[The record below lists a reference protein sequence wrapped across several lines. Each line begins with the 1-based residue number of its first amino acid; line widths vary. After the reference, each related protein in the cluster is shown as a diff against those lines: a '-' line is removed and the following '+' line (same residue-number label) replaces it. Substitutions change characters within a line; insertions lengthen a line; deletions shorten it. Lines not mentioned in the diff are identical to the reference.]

1 MTARQLTVTGW
12 NALAWSLF
20 VSSIVCAAE
29 PRVIDNRYKLELIAS
44 DPQIVT
50 PIGLVFDRKGRM
62 LVIESHTHQRPQG
75 YKGPSGDRIRMFADS
90 DGDGRL
96 DRWSTFAEGFRF
108 AMNLLVRDHGGV
120 YVATRHGV
128 VLLRDMDNDGVA
140 EKQDEIL
147 RLETKDDYPHNGL
160 SGIALQPDGSTLLLG
175 LGENH
180 GLPYR
185 LVGTD
190 GTVLTGK
197 DGAGSI
203 FQCALDGHDL
213 QRVATGFW
221 NPFSLCVVP
230 DGRIFAVDNDPDS
243 MPSCRLL
250 QIVWDGDYGFKY
262 QYGRAGN
269 HPLQAWNG
277 ELPGTLP
284 MICGVGEAPTTVLPY
299 GGALWVASWG
309 DHRVERYRLFPRGI
323 SYGAQRD
330 VIVQG
335 GADFRPTGM
344 AIAPDGSLYIGDWV
358 LKDYPVHGRGRIW
371 RLTAPKGEA
380 TVSLPKATA
389 KSYADIPLDFDASE
403 KLLNSD
409 DPFERTLGAAGR
421 SRGKDPQIGHGDQ
434 TRSARARLGTLQAM
448 RTMAGSVDHKILAE
462 ALRDPSPDVRSYAVR
477 WIADE
482 RMMDLRDDVA
492 KLLEGPQASSQYYL
506 GVVGAIDWLDHEPT
520 MHGVGIADALLMLEL
535 ESDRRTPE
543 AHALALS
550 MMAPDHRYLTARRM
564 KIWLASPSAALRLEA
579 IRTLAMQSNPK
590 RFSLLAEVA
599 QDDSQSDE
607 VRAEAIV
614 GLSSAAGENRE
625 LLEKMATS
633 DHALLRREA
642 ERALRLAGMRPAT
655 ADARPPVADLA
666 GWKEKV
672 RGPGDAAAGRRLFF
686 SPVGPRCSVC
696 HKYGGRGGNVGPDL
710 TQISRSAS
718 REKIIT
724 SILQPSQ
731 EIAPDYQAWTLVDR
745 NGKTYTGLRL
755 PKAGDNGQEDYADEA
770 GKVFTLFSSAIEDRR
785 VSSTSIMPDNLQSM
799 LSTDDLRDLVTFLAG
814 GQPSSSA
821 ATK

>member
-1 MTARQLTVTGW
+1 MTARVLPVIGW
-12 NALAWSLF
+12 NALVWSLF
-20 VSSIVCAAE
+20 VSGVVAAAE
-29 PRVIDNRYKLELIAS
+29 PRVIGNRYKLELIAS

-50 PIGLVFDRKGRM
+50 PIGMAFDRNGRM
-62 LVIESHTHQRPQG
+62 LVIESHTHQRPKG
-75 YKGPSGDRIRMFADS
+75 YQGPSGDRIRMFADS
-90 DGDGRL
+90 DSDGQL

-108 AMNLLVRDHGGV
+108 AMNLLVREDGGA
-120 YVATRHGV
+120 YVVTRHGV

-160 SGIALQPDGSTLLLG
+160 SGIALQPGGKTLLLG

-180 GLPYR
+180 GLPFR
-185 LVGTD
+185 LIGTD

-203 FQCALDGHDL
+203 FQCALDGHEL
-213 QRVATGFW
+213 QQVATGLW

-230 DGRIFAVDNDPDS
+230 DGRMFAVDNDPDS

-284 MICGVGEAPTTVLPY
+284 MICGVGEAPTTVLPF

-309 DHRVERYRLFPRGI
+309 DRRIERYRLIPRGI
-323 SYGAQRD
+323 SYGAGRD

-344 AIAPDGSLYIGDWV
+344 AIAPDGSLYVGDWV

-371 RLTAPKGEA
+371 KLTAPKGEA
-380 TVSLPKATA
+380 TVSLPKVTA
-389 KSYADIPLDFDASE
+389 KPSANIPLDFEASE

-409 DPFERTLGAAGR
+409 DVFERTLGAAGR
-421 SRGKDPQIGHGDQ
+421 SRSKDPQVGHGDQ
-434 TRSARARLGTLQAM
+434 TRSARARLGTLQAL
-448 RTMAGSVDHKILAE
+448 RTKAASVDHKILAE

-482 RMMDLRDDVA
+482 RLMDLRDDVA
-492 KLLEGPQASSQYYL
+492 KLLEGPLPSSQYYL
-506 GVVGAIDWLDHEPT
+506 GVVGAVDWLDHEPT
-520 MHGVGIADALLMLEL
+520 MHGVGIADVLLMLEL
-535 ESDRRTPE
+535 DSDRRTPE

-550 MMAPDHRYLTARRM
+550 MMTPDHRYLTARRI

-579 IRTLAMQSNPK
+579 VRTLALQSNPK
-590 RFSLLAEVA
+590 RLGLLAEVA

-607 VRAEAIV
+607 VRAVAIA
-614 GLSSAAGENRE
+614 GLAGAVGENRD
-625 LLEKMATS
+625 LLEKLATS
-633 DHALLRREA
+633 DHPILRREA
-642 ERALRLAGMRPAT
+642 ERALRLAGVRPAT
-655 ADARPPVADLA
+655 AETQPPAADIA
-666 GWKEKV
+666 GWKEKLNA
-672 RGPGDAAAGRRLFF
+672 PGDAAAGRRLFF
-686 SPVGPRCSVC
+686 SPVGPHCSVC

-710 TQISRSAS
+710 TQIGRSAS
-718 REKIIT
+718 RDKIIT
-724 SILQPSQ
+724 SIAAEPGNRAGLPGVD
-731 EIAPDYQAWTLVDR
+731 APR
-745 NGKTYTGLRL
+745 
-755 PKAGDNGQEDYADEA
+755 
-770 GKVFTLFSSAIEDRR
+770 SRR
-785 VSSTSIMPDNLQSM
+785 QNIHRPAAPEGRRQWP
-799 LSTDDLRDLVTFLAG
+799 G
-814 GQPSSSA
+814 GIRRCRR
-821 ATK
+821 